1 MGLVGKRPLPTFRST
16 LAAKGWGRTA
26 WFSVLREGR
35 GLVSSWLLLCPP
47 RLAEG
52 RATAMRDAAGGLV
65 LRPAPPTPAA
75 NRLCSP
81 PLLQDLG
88 ARVATPLLVLMSA
101 QTLFLF
107 ACFFPS
113 ATFLI
118 TKVEPGCCA

>member
-1 MGLVGKRPLPTFRST
+1 MGFRGSCPLQRGGGEEEDCPVGLVGKRPLPTFRST

-65 LRPAPPTPAA
+65 LRPAPPH
-75 NRLCSP
+75 
-81 PLLQDLG
+81 
-88 ARVATPLLVLMSA
+88 
-101 QTLFLF
+101 
-107 ACFFPS
+107 
-113 ATFLI
+113 
-118 TKVEPGCCA
+118 PGCK